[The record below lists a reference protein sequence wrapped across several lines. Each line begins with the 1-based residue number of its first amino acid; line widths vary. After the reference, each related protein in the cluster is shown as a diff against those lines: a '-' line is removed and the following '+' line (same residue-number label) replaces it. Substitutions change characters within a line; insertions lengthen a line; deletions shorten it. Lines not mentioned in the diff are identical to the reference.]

1 MPSLQAMTAKSRA
14 CLPSMLILA
23 ASMFC
28 RADDWPQ
35 FLGPNRSG
43 TSAETNTIVPW
54 SGDGPKV
61 VWQRDV
67 GSGFAGP
74 SVKNDRLLLFHRIG
88 NEERLECF
96 AAATGKPVW
105 TNSGPTRYQDDFRF
119 DEGPRA
125 VPTIDGELV
134 FALGA
139 EGGFRCVELSSGKT
153 VWMRALL
160 KEYEAEKGFFGVASA
175 PLVVGNVVV
184 ANIGGSNGRGIVGLD
199 RLTGK
204 ELWKAT
210 DHEASYS
217 APVVTTINGKQL
229 ALCFTRAGLVGLE
242 PFTGKVLFEVPWR
255 ARSSASVNAAAPVV
269 WGNRVFITT
278 SYDTGAKLLS
288 IEDAKPVEIW
298 SNDESLS
305 SHYPTPIWAGG
316 HLFGFHGR
324 QENGAQLRCVESE
337 TGKVLWSQDGLGI
350 GHLIRIANRL
360 VVLPENG
367 ELLLMSTSPT
377 KPEILARGQI
387 LGLGVRAAPAYSN
400 GRLFA
405 RSPKKLVCVKLA
417 D

>member
-1 MPSLQAMTAKSRA
+1 MAAPFRIFFASLLVVLATPL
-14 CLPSMLILA
+14 CL
-23 ASMFC
+23 
-28 RADDWPQ
+28 ADDWPQ
-35 FLGPNRSG
+35 FLGPKRNG
-43 TSAETNTIVPW
+43 TSLETNAIVPW

-61 VWQRDV
+61 LWQREV
-67 GSGFAGP
+67 GAGFAGP
-74 SVKNDRLLLFHRIG
+74 AIKGERLLLFHRIG

-96 AAATGKPVW
+96 AAATGKSTW

-125 VPTIDGELV
+125 VPTIDGDLV

-139 EGGFRCVELSSGKT
+139 EGGLRCVELATGKT

-175 PLVVGNVVV
+175 PLLVSNIVVV
-184 ANIGGSNGRGIVGLD
+184 NVGGSNGRGIVGLD

-217 APVVTTINGKQL
+217 APVLTTVNGKPL

-242 PFTGKVLFEVPWR
+242 PSTGKVQFEVPWR
-255 ARSSASVNAAAPVV
+255 ARSSASVNAAVPVV
-269 WGNRVFITT
+269 WGNRVFITA

-288 IEDAKPVEIW
+288 LDGGTPAEIW

-305 SHYPTPIWAGG
+305 SHYPTPIWADG

-324 QENGAQLRCVESE
+324 QENGAELRCIDAE
-337 TGKVLWSQDGLGI
+337 TGKVRWAKDGLGI
-350 GHLIRIANRL
+350 GQLIRIGSRL
-360 VVLPENG
+360 VVLLESG

-377 KPEILARGQI
+377 KAEILARGQI
-387 LGLGVRAAPAYSN
+387 LGFGIRAAPAYSS

-405 RSPKKLVCVKLA
+405 RSPKKLVCVKLV